1 MQATTTTQTA
11 LKWGAIIGVIT
22 IIHSVIGFIFKL
34 DPTQGTYKWIGMVIG
49 IVVAIG
55 GLILAMK
62 DYKKENGGFMSY
74 SQGLGIG
81 ALLGGVAGL
90 IGGVFNYFYQTFI
103 DSSFTEK
110 LKEMQIAAMEER
122 GMSSD
127 EIDKAMEIAGMFS
140 SPSMNIVFGILGS
153 IFIYF
158 LVSLVV
164 SAVQKNEK
172 PIFN

>member
-62 DYKKENGGFMSY
+62 DYKKE
-74 SQGLGIG
+74 
-81 ALLGGVAGL
+81 
-90 IGGVFNYFYQTFI
+90 
-103 DSSFTEK
+103 K
-110 LKEMQIAAMEER
+110 K
-122 GMSSD
+122 
-127 EIDKAMEIAGMFS
+127 KKK
-140 SPSMNIVFGILGS
+140 
-153 IFIYF
+153 
-158 LVSLVV
+158 
-164 SAVQKNEK
+164 SACY
-172 PIFN
+172 PLC